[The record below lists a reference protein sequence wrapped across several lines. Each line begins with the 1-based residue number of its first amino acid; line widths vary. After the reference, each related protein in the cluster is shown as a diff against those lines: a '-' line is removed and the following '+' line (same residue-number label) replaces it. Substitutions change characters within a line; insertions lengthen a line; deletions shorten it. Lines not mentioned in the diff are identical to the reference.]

1 MPLETTLVI
10 VAATVA
16 FGGYAAL
23 LGWGLWFTNRA

>member
-10 VAATVA
+10 VVALAA

-23 LGWGLWFTNRA
+23 LGWGLWYTTKA

>member
-10 VAATVA
+10 VAALAA